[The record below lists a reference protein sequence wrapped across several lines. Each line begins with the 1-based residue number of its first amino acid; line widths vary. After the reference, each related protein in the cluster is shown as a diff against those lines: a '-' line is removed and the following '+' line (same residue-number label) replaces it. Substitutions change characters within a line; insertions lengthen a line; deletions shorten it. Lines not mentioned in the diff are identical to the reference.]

1 MVNIKRVQSMSKK
14 GREVKESG
22 HAWEVVFNAYFHKRQ
37 GVLNLSGA
45 SNDCF
50 ITDIKSLEK
59 LKPLNVEGFRV
70 SLKSGNTWQFHLGAI
85 PELSDKNYYLNSL
98 RKVIQPG
105 KKKEETCGTHH
116 IPFEKQKEV
125 LTDPNF
131 WWSYFGK
138 GDYLCYTNRV
148 GQWRFFAMRDVINF
162 IINNTSWRLIHT
174 GRIKGDLLKE
184 IKKKDGSTII
194 RKYSVITFEY
204 NEKKNSFFLG
214 ACGGQG
220 EGANGFRLMQIL
232 SDNIPFEDIVKQ

>member
-1 MVNIKRVQSMSKK
+1 MANTKRVESMSRK

-37 GVLNLSGA
+37 GILNLSGA

-50 ITDIKSLEK
+50 ITDIKSLEV
-59 LKPLNVEGFRV
+59 LKPLNVDGFRV

-85 PELSDKNYYLNSL
+85 PELSDKNFYLSSL
-98 RKVIQPG
+98 KKIIPPG
-105 KKKEETCGTHH
+105 KKKEETHGTHH
-116 IPFEKQKEV
+116 ISFERQLEV
-125 LTDPNF
+125 LKDPKF
-131 WWSYFGK
+131 WWTYLGK
-138 GDYLCYTNRV
+138 GDYLCFTNRV
-148 GQWRFFAMRDVINF
+148 GLWRFFSMKDVINF
-162 IINNTSWRLIHT
+162 IITNTSWRLINT

-184 IKKKDGSTII
+184 IINKDGSRTF

-214 ACGGQG
+214 AGGGQG

-232 SDNIPFEDIVKQ
+232 SNNIQYRDINK

>member
-1 MVNIKRVQSMSKK
+1 MSKK

-37 GVLNLSGA
+37 GILNLSGA

-50 ITDIKSLEK
+50 ITDIKSLEL

-70 SLKSGNTWQFHLGAI
+70 SLKSGNTWQFHLGVI
-85 PELSDKNYYLNSL
+85 PELSDKNFYLKSL
-98 RKVIQPG
+98 KKVIPPG
-105 KKKEETCGTHH
+105 KKKEETYGTHH
-116 IPFEKQKEV
+116 LPFEKQIEI
-125 LTDPNF
+125 LTDSDF
-131 WWSYFGK
+131 WWSYLGK

-148 GQWRFFAMRDVINF
+148 GLWRFFSMKDVIDF
-162 IINNTSWRLIHT
+162 IIKNTNWRLLST

-184 IKKKDGSTII
+184 IIKKDGSKSV

-214 ACGGQG
+214 AGGGQG
-220 EGANGFRLMQIL
+220 EGANGYKLMQIL
-232 SDNIPFEDIVKQ
+232 SHNIPYVDINK